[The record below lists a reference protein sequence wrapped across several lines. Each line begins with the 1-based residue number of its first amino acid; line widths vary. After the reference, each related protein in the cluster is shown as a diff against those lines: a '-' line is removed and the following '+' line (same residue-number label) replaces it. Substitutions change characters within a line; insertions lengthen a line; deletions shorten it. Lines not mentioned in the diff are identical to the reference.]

1 MSHNERIVAKYLLNY
16 KGNIHTLTAN
26 DIAKDTFVSAST
38 VIRLSKKLGCNGWL
52 DLREKIEKEKT
63 YLELSYD
70 DVDSN
75 YPFTQQDSIQK
86 IASMISTLLS
96 ETILETE
103 RLFQHDNLIKA
114 IQYLSLANS
123 IYIFA
128 MSHSSSMTYDFKYK
142 MKTLYKRAHIINNRD
157 DFIYILNTLTKND
170 CCIFISYSGESFN
183 NLYITKYLKT
193 RHYPCI
199 SITKYSDNTLVQV
212 TDVHLYIPNKEER
225 FDKIANYVSN
235 QSIHYILDVLYSG
248 IFNKDYQTNII
259 KTNSYYENNRNLYKN
274 K

>member
-26 DIAKDTFVSAST
+26 DIAKDTSVSAST
-38 VIRLSKKLGCNGWL
+38 IIRLSKKLGCNGWL
-52 DLREKIEKEKT
+52 DLRGKIEKEKT

-142 MKTLYKRAHIINNRD
+142 MKTLYKRVHIMNNRD

-183 NLYITKYLKT
+183 NLYITKYL
-193 RHYPCI
+193 
-199 SITKYSDNTLVQV
+199 
-212 TDVHLYIPNKEER
+212 
-225 FDKIANYVSN
+225 
-235 QSIHYILDVLYSG
+235 
-248 IFNKDYQTNII
+248 
-259 KTNSYYENNRNLYKN
+259 
-274 K
+274 

>member
-1 MSHNERIVAKYLLNY
+1 
-16 KGNIHTLTAN
+16 
-26 DIAKDTFVSAST
+26 
-38 VIRLSKKLGCNGWL
+38 
-52 DLREKIEKEKT
+52 
-63 YLELSYD
+63 
-70 DVDSN
+70 
-75 YPFTQQDSIQK
+75 
-86 IASMISTLLS
+86 
-96 ETILETE
+96 
-103 RLFQHDNLIKA
+103 
-114 IQYLSLANS
+114 
-123 IYIFA
+123 

-212 TDVHLYIPNKEER
+212 TDAHLYIPNKEER